1 MAALT
6 GSLRAFIRSSWQK
19 NSKLLLIYENNV
31 VLLQPYFENQ
41 KENIITT

>member
-1 MAALT
+1 
-6 GSLRAFIRSSWQK
+6 
-19 NSKLLLIYENNV
+19 LLIYENNV